1 MEEAVM
7 ARSRLRSTLAT
18 LGAGAVALAGLS
30 ACAPVVA
37 NNGGPLVAPDSWTIM
52 TYSIADTNL
61 EPFMMEDLEELGD
74 VGTRPGLNL
83 VALVDRAEGYTEV
96 PLLGVPDWTG
106 AKLLE
111 VGRDSATVLA
121 DYGDINTGDP
131 DVLQAFIRESIRAY
145 PAANYGLVISDHGAS
160 WPGVGDDE
168 SAGGD
173 TLTLAEL
180 DQALAGAL
188 ADTGVDTIDMLG
200 FDACLMATY
209 EVASTLAP
217 YADVLVA
224 SQELEPGHGWDY
236 RSFEAAFRGATPAEL
251 GAEIVEGFRNQAVAS
266 GTDTDITLSVVDLAN
281 FAAVDEAVANLAS
294 ALTDRVADVA
304 PTVGRTLAQTLGFGT
319 NPNPQYDRH
328 MKDLGILAGE
338 LSVDA
343 VDVADE
349 ADAVVRAIN
358 DVVLSKVAG
367 QGTRGATGLSI
378 YFPPSGD
385 LYRQEYDAVAE
396 RTGWADFLAT
406 YYEAGGQTAPPV
418 SVSGDATVEFADGG
432 VYVTGDFGAGAAD
445 SISEVEL
452 YYGLLNGDGS
462 IDYIGQRPGVV
473 ADDGSG
479 LAGAFYNLGY
489 LTLSDGEDTS
499 VAYLGFQQDPSAG
512 TATISVPLEY
522 YGPGSQDAT
531 QSLLELSLDPGS
543 GSILS
548 EIFYTYNEGSG
559 TYGELQV
566 DPQGLIL
573 PLVQR
578 FDPASGDVSWIPT
591 SETGLFADLEALQ
604 YDVQPLPSG
613 IQLVLELYVYDF
625 GGNSDFVRAVVT
637 VP

>member
-1 MEEAVM
+1 M
-7 ARSRLRSTLAT
+7 ARSRLLTTLAT

-74 VGTRPGLNL
+74 VGSRPGLNL
-83 VALVDRAEGYTEV
+83 VALVDRAEGYTDV
-96 PLLGVPDWTG
+96 PLLGVPDWVG
-106 AKLLE
+106 GKLLE
-111 VGRDSATVLA
+111 IGRDSATVLG

-168 SAGGD
+168 SSGGD
-173 TLTLAEL
+173 TLNLAEL
-180 DQALAGAL
+180 EQAIAGAVEE
-188 ADTGVDTIDMLG
+188 TGVGRIDMLG

-251 GAEIVEGFRNQAVAS
+251 GASIVEGFRNQALAS
-266 GTDTDITLSVVDLAN
+266 GTDNDITLSVVDLVN
-281 FAAVDEAVANLAS
+281 FSAVDEAVSNLAT
-294 ALTDRVADVA
+294 ALTDRVDDVA

-319 NPNPQYDRH
+319 NPNPAYDTH

-343 VDVADE
+343 LDVADQ

-367 QGTRGATGLSI
+367 QATRGATGLSI
-378 YFPPSGD
+378 YFPPSGQY
-385 LYRQEYDAVAE
+385 YRDEYGAVAE
-396 RTGWADFLAT
+396 RTGWADFLET
-406 YYEAGGQTAPPV
+406 YYEAGGQVEPPI
-418 SVSGDATVEFADGG
+418 SVSGDASVEFADGG

-445 SISEVEL
+445 SISEVVL
-452 YYGLLNGDGS
+452 YYGIQNGDGT
-462 IDYIGQRPGVV
+462 IDYIGERPGVT

-499 VAYLGFQQDPSAG
+499 LAYLAFSQDPSAG
-512 TATISVPLEY
+512 TATVSVPLEY
-522 YGPGSQDAT
+522 YGPGASDAT
-531 QSLLELSLDPGS
+531 QGLLELGLDAAT

-548 EIFYTYNEGSG
+548 ETYYTYNTGSG
-559 TYGELQV
+559 TYGELAV
-566 DPQGLIL
+566 EAQGLIY
-573 PLVQR
+573 PLVQHYE
-578 FDPASGDVSWIPT
+578 PTSGDVSWIPT
-591 SETGLFADLEALQ
+591 NDTGLYADTASLQ